1 MKLKQI
7 FLFIILF
14 NFIINQPETDN
25 KKVINSCG
33 IFNYTAPK
41 TEEECKDPNEEYCK
55 FVNIATGSTNISF
68 CAVIHG
74 KYDDQDV
81 WNEVKE
87 LINATDIK
95 VLGSKYLIG
104 KNPIFYLIFFYILIF
119 LF

>member
-7 FLFIILF
+7 VLLIILF
-14 NFIINQPETDN
+14 NFIINQTER
-25 KKVINSCG
+25 KVINSCG
-33 IFNYTAPK
+33 ITNYTEPQK
-41 TEEECKDPNEEYCK
+41 QEDCKDPNEEYCK
-55 FVNIATGSTNISF
+55 FVNIANETMNISF

-74 KYDDQDV
+74 NYDDGDV

-104 KNPIFYLIFFYILIF
+104 KNPIFYLIFFYILLF